1 MLRKLLIIIM
11 GIFLVLCAGSCNL
24 YPLYIKQMKDKFGYS
39 ITEVNLYG
47 SFINLG
53 LWAAFTMGFVY
64 DKWGPKISCIIGA
77 VLLCGSYSV
86 LYLIM
91 NSSLTSLS
99 IVPMLILALIMGQGS
114 ALCYTTAVT
123 TNLKNFRIKET
134 SLIVGL
140 LVANLAIS
148 PSIFTTYREALK
160 DVVDIAN
167 YFLIIATFLAVII
180 VICGF
185 VFTNIRNLYSDQLA
199 EFEKYKEKKVIILL
213 VILNIFTLMVYTFG
227 VVFNNLKSDS
237 RFPNIIVYPCLQSLN
252 FTFIVLEQCGF
263 FEKIYFKIF
272 IEKKLK
278 HKMVDEEKRTEG
290 VVQKIQDEVRDM
302 KGFTD
307 EVEIKYWDRGNK
319 SFRESKIKY
328 ENIELGNVDRKNNTM
343 VEGNFGLDN
352 FRNYIER
359 NLNKH
364 NDGGTHM
371 LDADDGEIKEEQ
383 KEEPM
388 DVIDD
393 IDKRNKEM
401 IAAMEVSNV
410 ESKDVSQF
418 EQKDITKDEPKEE
431 STIDNK
437 QEVTNELPAV
447 DHDFVED
454 DEDKG
459 LTEFQKFIKI
469 IKSHELLLL
478 FSIFILGIGSVIS
491 NLNNIEFIV
500 IAVTTTPTSK
510 VISEY
515 AIVYFVFNSFSRIL
529 SGILLDKLIKWGK
542 FYHFLILLSCIGF
555 VSQILGIIMDREIL
569 FLSLALAGL
578 THGGYMTFAPIYT
591 RTKFGLNNMGKI
603 LGFLT
608 TGCAVGSL
616 FVADLIFPIF
626 YDIYVE
632 EEKCLGKRCFRGAY
646 IITSCFFMINIVL
659 AVILY
664 RKNKKIG

>member
-1 MLRKLLIIIM
+1 MLRKLLIIVM

-39 ITEVNLYG
+39 LTEVNLYG

-53 LWAAFTMGFVY
+53 LWAAFSMGFVY

-99 IVPMLILALIMGQGS
+99 IVPMLLLALLMGQGS

-167 YFLIIATFLAVII
+167 YFLMIAAFLAII
-180 VICGF
+180 IIICGF

-199 EFEKYKEKKVIILL
+199 AFEKYKEKKVIILL

-227 VVFNNLKSDS
+227 VVFNNLMSDS

-252 FTFIVLEQCGF
+252 FSFIIMEQCGF

-272 IEKKLK
+272 IEKKIK
-278 HKMVDEEKRTEG
+278 QKMLDESMRVKSNIPKKEEEVKGFATMKDEE
-290 VVQKIQDEVRDM
+290 D
-302 KGFTD
+302 
-307 EVEIKYWDRGNK
+307 IKYWDRGNK

-328 ENIELGNVDRKNNTM
+328 DNIELDNVDRKNNTIS
-343 VEGNFGLDN
+343 GGSFGID
-352 FRNYIER
+352 FRGYLER
-359 NLNKH
+359 KLNKERH
-364 NDGGTHM
+364 EVHM
-371 LDADDGEIKEEQ
+371 LDEDIKEES
-383 KEEPM
+383 KDESVNITNTNIEN
-388 DVIDD
+388 
-393 IDKRNKEM
+393 KNKETDS
-401 IAAMEVSNV
+401 IQSNEEQNKDPVSNSLTLN
-410 ESKDVSQF
+410 ENS
-418 EQKDITKDEPKEE
+418 DIPDEE
-431 STIDNK
+431 
-437 QEVTNELPAV
+437 
-447 DHDFVED
+447 
-454 DEDKG
+454 KG
-459 LTEFQKFIKI
+459 LSELQKFIKI
-469 IKSHELLLL
+469 IKGREIIIL
-478 FSIFILGIGSVIS
+478 FIIFILGIGSVIS

-500 IAVTTTPTSK
+500 IAVTFTPTSK

-529 SGILLDKLIKWGK
+529 SGVLLDKLIKWGK
-542 FYHFLILLSCIGF
+542 FYHFLIFLSCIGF
-555 VSQILGIIMDREIL
+555 ISQVLGIIMDRDIL
-569 FLSLALAGL
+569 FLSLAMAGM

-591 RTKFGLNNMGKI
+591 RTKFGLHNMGKI

-632 EEKCLGKRCFRGAY
+632 DEKCLGKHCFRGSY
-646 IITSCFFMINIVL
+646 IISSCFFLVNL
-659 AVILY
+659 ALSIILY
-664 RKNKKIG
+664 RKNIK